1 MLAIREAVGRGRR
14 PLMGN
19 PLAHVRT
26 GPHGPSRQKGLVR
39 GDEVGCGGVWDLEK
53 RTS

>member
-1 MLAIREAVGRGRR
+1 
-14 PLMGN
+14 MGN

-39 GDEVGCGGVWDLEK
+39 GDEVGCGGVYACGVLGRGVGSGEEN
-53 RTS
+53 